1 MCFELNTIG
10 ILLPQEVDAL
20 RRQLGTNVN
29 VEVDAA
35 PGLNLGEIMNEMRQ
49 KYEVLAQKNLQEAK
63 EQFEKQVILKCEQMG
78 CTVLRDRAYC
88 FVFFF
93 SFSSLP
99 FSFPSSSLS
108 FSGLPSPLLCLSLLI
123 FLILGTLERSPAARS
138 HREHRG
144 AERDRASSH
153 GAETHLP
160 EPGDRAAVSPQHGEP
175 LWPPVPGLV
184 RADQGL
190 CSELWKHRLL

>member
-1 MCFELNTIG
+1 MCFGLNTIG

-63 EQFEKQVILKCEQMG
+63 EQFEKQVILECEQMG
-78 CTVLRDRAYC
+78 CTVLQDRAFC
-88 FVFFF
+88 FFF
-93 SFSSLP
+93 S
-99 FSFPSSSLS
+99 SSSLS
-108 FSGLPSPLLCLSLLI
+108 FSGLPSSLLCLSLLI

-138 HREHRG
+138 HREHPG

-160 EPGDRAAVSPQHGEP
+160 EPGDRDAVSPQHGEP
-175 LWPPVPGLV
+175 LWPPLLGLV

>member
-1 MCFELNTIG
+1 MCFGLNTIG
-10 ILLPQEVDAL
+10 ILLPQEGDAL

-63 EQFEKQVILKCEQMG
+63 EQFEKQVILECEQMG
-78 CTVLRDRAYC
+78 CTVLRDRAYW
-88 FVFFF
+88 VFF
-93 SFSSLP
+93 SFSSLLLS
-99 FSFPSSSLS
+99 FSSSSLS
-108 FSGLPSPLLCLSLLI
+108 FSGLPSSLLCLSLLI

-144 AERDRASSH
+144 AERD
-153 GAETHLP
+153 
-160 EPGDRAAVSPQHGEP
+160 
-175 LWPPVPGLV
+175 
-184 RADQGL
+184 
-190 CSELWKHRLL
+190 

>member
-63 EQFEKQVILKCEQMG
+63 EQFEKQVTLECEQMG
-78 CTVLRDRAYC
+78 CTVLRDRAYW
-88 FVFFF
+88 FFFF
-93 SFSSLP
+93 SLFLAFCFLSL
-99 FSFPSSSLS
+99 L
-108 FSGLPSPLLCLSLLI
+108 LPSP
-123 FLILGTLERSPAARS
+123 FLVCPPLFY
-138 HREHRG
+138 
-144 AERDRASSH
+144 
-153 GAETHLP
+153 
-160 EPGDRAAVSPQHGEP
+160 VS
-175 LWPPVPGLV
+175 
-184 RADQGL
+184 L
-190 CSELWKHRLL
+190 CSFS